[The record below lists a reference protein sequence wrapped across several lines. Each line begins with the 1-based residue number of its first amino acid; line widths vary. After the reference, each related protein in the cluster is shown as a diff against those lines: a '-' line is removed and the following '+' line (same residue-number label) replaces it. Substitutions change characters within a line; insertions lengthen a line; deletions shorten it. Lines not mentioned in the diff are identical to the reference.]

1 MKTYR
6 YRGHSMSD
14 PARYRTREEVQEM
27 RTQHDCI
34 ESARHKLEAMG
45 VEEEAFK
52 PIDDEVRAIV
62 QEAAEFAQESPEPDP
77 SELYTDV
84 LLEG

>member
-1 MKTYR
+1 
-6 YRGHSMSD
+6 MSD

-34 ESARHKLEAMG
+34 ENARHKLEAMG
-45 VEEEAFK
+45 VQEDALKQIE
-52 PIDDEVRAIV
+52 DEVRAVV
-62 QEAAEFAQESPEPDP
+62 QGAAAFAQESPEPDP